1 MNVFVITKGSYSDY
15 HICAVTT
22 DPERAKRLAE
32 IYSDRMDDACVETY
46 DTEET
51 PHLDPNDHLPFVV
64 NFSQT
69 GEVLKSSGRAAIEYP
84 FTPGVSAGKDS
95 LDRLAYV
102 RVALYAPDW
111 TTALKIAQ
119 DKRAQFLAE
128 QAGL

>member
-1 MNVFVITKGSYSDY
+1 MIVFVITRGSYSDY

-32 IYSDRMDDACVETY
+32 IYSDRMDDAYVETY

-51 PHLDPNDHLPFVV
+51 PHLGPNDRLPFVV
-64 NFSQT
+64 NFSQI
-69 GEVLKSSGRAAIEYP
+69 GEVLKSSGRASIEYP
-84 FTPGVSAGKDS
+84 FTPGVSAGKDA
-95 LDRLAYV
+95 LDRSTYV

>member
-1 MNVFVITKGSYSDY
+1 MKVFIITKGSYSAY

-51 PHLDPNDHLPFVV
+51 PPMCPNGWLPFVV
-64 NFSQT
+64 KFSQA
-69 GEVLKSSGRAAIEYP
+69 GEVLKSSGRADIEGA
-84 FTPGVSAGKDS
+84 FTPGVSAGKDFIE
-95 LDRLAYV
+95 RRTRV
-102 RVALYAPDW
+102 RVDLYAPDW
-111 TTALKIAQ
+111 ATALKIAQ
-119 DKRAQFLAE
+119 YKRAQFLAE